1 MPIHDW
7 TRVDAGTFHALHH
20 NWITKINDALNLG
33 LLPKG
38 FYVLP
43 EQRAAEYVPDVLA
56 LEVSGQDNGGE
67 DDFESSFGSFDD
79 TGGGV
84 ATAVAMSTMPRTR
97 VELVESLEDAE
108 LYASLRRT
116 LVVRH
121 VSGDRI
127 VALIELVSP
136 GNKSSTKRFTEFVEK
151 ARESLN
157 LGLHLLIVDLF
168 PPTARDPHG
177 LHEHIWS
184 SSQGFTPTPDEPLLQ
199 ASYRAGKVRKAYLEP
214 TAVGACLKPMPLFLR
229 NNLFVNVPLETTYDA
244 AFAGMPERWRSV
256 LNAPTNAPSVA

>member
-7 TRVDAGTFHALHH
+7 TRVDAGTFHAFHH

-38 FYVLP
+38 FYVMP
-43 EQRAAEYVPDVLA
+43 EQRAAEFVPDVLA
-56 LEVSGQDNGGE
+56 LEFSGQLDGGS
-67 DDFESSFGSFDD
+67 DDFESSFGSADES
-79 TGGGV
+79 GGGGG
-84 ATAVAMSTMPRTR
+84 ATATMPQAR

-136 GNKSSTKRFTEFVEK
+136 GNKSSTRRLAEFVEK

-157 LGLHLLIVDLF
+157 LGLNLLIVDLF

-184 SSQGFTPTPDEPLLQ
+184 SSQGFTPTPEEPLLL

-214 TAVGACLKPMPLFLR
+214 TAVGASLKPMPLFLR
-229 NNLFVNVPLETTYDA
+229 KELFVNVPLNTTYDA
-244 AFAGMPERWRSV
+244 AFAGMPERWQVV
-256 LNAPTNAPSVA
+256 LNAPANASTS

>member
-7 TRVDAGTFHALHH
+7 TRVDAGTFHAFHH

-38 FYVLP
+38 FYVMP
-43 EQRAAEYVPDVLA
+43 EQRASGYVPDVLA
-56 LEVSGQDNGGE
+56 LEFSGQE
-67 DDFESSFGSFDD
+67 DDEHAEFDPSFGSFED

-84 ATAVAMSTMPRTR
+84 ATATMPKTR
-97 VELVESLEDAE
+97 VELVETLDDAE
-108 LYASLRRT
+108 LYATRRRT

-127 VALIELVSP
+127 VALIELISP
-136 GNKSSTKRFTEFVEK
+136 GNKSSTTRFAEFVDK

-157 LGLHLLIVDLF
+157 LGLNLLIVDLF
-168 PPTARDPHG
+168 PATARDPHG

-184 SSQGFTPTPDEPLLQ
+184 SSQGFTPTLEEPLLL

-214 TAVGACLKPMPLFLR
+214 IAVGASLKPMPLFLR
-229 NNLFVNVPLETTYDA
+229 KELFVTVPLESTYDA
-244 AFAGMPERWRSV
+244 AFAGMPERWRTV
-256 LNAPTNAPSVA
+256 LES